1 VLIALDRQERGQQ
14 PVSAVTEVSTELNMP
29 IYSIIKL
36 EHIIEYLNHET
47 SFSEELVII
56 KRYYSQYGCP

>member
-1 VLIALDRQERGQQ
+1 M
-14 PVSAVTEVSTELNMP
+14 TEVSTELDMP
-29 IYSIIKL
+29 VYSIIKL

-47 SFSEELVII
+47 SFSEELVTI